1 MLKVKNTGYTFTS
14 TNYSIKE
21 QFNGKDV
28 LTLTIPSDS
37 EDAQHI
43 APDTILI
50 ENAHSNAEYTIKKI
64 NGDDDEIE
72 VTAELN
78 LDDFR
83 AEIFKSYSKTGTP
96 YAILIDVVPDGWT
109 VDDLSGIS
117 SSSTVDLEAPTP
129 EGVADSIVNIFGVV
143 LRYNFETHTQTIYN
157 PKTMQAS
164 GEYVTKELNL
174 VSLSRYQDSSSLI
187 NRLYAYGKDGLT
199 FSEINNGKPYVDNGV
214 YLSDRVRCG
223 YVSDDRFTDQQSLL
237 DYATEQLASLARPT
251 VSYECTPA
259 DIGATNTKYAFLQLR
274 LMSVVTLLDTDTNTR
289 ADHQVVE
296 RTIWPYEPD
305 KNELVL
311 STTTPTFT
319 RDVINIEEQVKNELS
334 NVAGEISDY
343 VGELTEEILTASGG
357 HVVINYGDDGKMA
370 EILLMDTN
378 DKATATNVIRMNQ
391 AGIAFSTSGYNGPF
405 NGILTID
412 GKWYAEFIETWD
424 LTASI
429 IKAGILQTQ
438 DNGETFYLDLENGIL
453 KMKATSLSIGASSVA
468 TQDYVDEQDEAY
480 KTLAVNE
487 SVQQAVEQAIIQ
499 LDEELEFYPTT
510 SEMNS
515 AIEYSVSNL
524 STEFNQTLTGYTT
537 TQQMHNY
544 VQGQTSGLL
553 QDANDYTDDQLQSY
567 PTTVQM
573 NSAISQSATNITSS
587 VEQTLTMY
595 PTTNNMHSYVQ
606 GQTDSALEDAKD
618 YTDSELQSYPTT
630 VEMNSAISQ
639 SANNINLSL
648 EQTLTY
654 YPTTDNMES
663 YVQGQ
668 TSDAVNDANDYTDQQ
683 VATRPTTTT
692 VQNMI
697 DISFDGITISSTS
710 DGTGSVLTIKQG
722 STTLTSADID
732 FTGVFSVTQGIGVG
746 GCATEIDAGVFR
758 TLIAGSPLVTPST
771 PILTITPIY
780 GSGSYYALLQ
790 FQAELNR
797 SQIANLYLGDN
808 NFNIV
813 TEQAGL
819 NIVTN
824 NAVLWAPL
832 VVHGDVNVEK
842 LHGRVLEWRYL
853 DSLQTY
859 VLCGP
864 RTELSS

>member
-1 MLKVKNTGYTFTS
+1 MIKVKDTGYTFRS

-21 QFNGKDV
+21 QFNGKDI
-28 LTLTIPSDS
+28 LTITIPNAS

-43 APDTILI
+43 APDTIII
-50 ENAHSNAEYTIKKI
+50 ENAYSNAEYVIKKI
-64 NGDDDEIE
+64 NGDDDETE

-83 AEIFKSYSKTGTP
+83 AEIFRGYNKTGTP
-96 YAILIDVVPDGWT
+96 YAILLDVVPDGWT

-117 SSSTVDLEAPTP
+117 SSSTVDLDAPTP
-129 EGVADSIVNIFGVV
+129 EGIADSVVNIFGVV

-157 PKTMQAS
+157 PKTVEAS

-174 VSLSRYQDSSSLI
+174 VSLSRYQDSSNLI
-187 NRLYAYGKDGLT
+187 NRLYAYGKDDLT
-199 FSEINNGKPYVDNGV
+199 FAEINDGKPYVDNGA
-214 YLSDRVRCG
+214 YLNDRIRCG

-289 ADHQVVE
+289 ANHQVVE

-334 NVAGEISDY
+334 NVSGEIKDY
-343 VGELTEEILTASGG
+343 VGELTEDILTASGG

-378 DKATATNVIRMNQ
+378 SKATATNVIRMNQ

-480 KTLAVNE
+480 KTLAVQE
-487 SVQQAVEQAIIQ
+487 SVQQAVSQALQ
-499 LDEELEFYPTT
+499 AVDEDLEFYPTKL
-510 SEMNS
+510 EMQS

-524 STEFNQTLTGYTT
+524 STEFSQTLTGYST
-537 TQQMHNY
+537 TQQMQSY

-553 QDANDYTDDQLQSY
+553 QDANDYTDGQLQSY

-573 NSAISQSATNITSS
+573 NSAIQQSATNITSS
-587 VEQTLTMY
+587 VNETLTMY
-595 PTTNNMHSYVQ
+595 PSNSDMEGYVDGQVSNAIQDANGYTDNQLQDYVTEVQLSSEIDQVSNNIQLSVTQTLTSYSTTSQMQSYVQ
-606 GQTDSALEDAKD
+606 GQTNDALAE
-618 YTDSELQSYPTT
+618 
-630 VEMNSAISQ
+630 
-639 SANNINLSL
+639 
-648 EQTLTY
+648 
-654 YPTTDNMES
+654 
-663 YVQGQ
+663 
-668 TSDAVNDANDYTDQQ
+668 ANDYTDGQ
-683 VATRPTTTT
+683 VASRPTTST
-692 VQNMI
+692 VQSMI
-697 DISFDGITISSTS
+697 NLGIGEITLSTLS
-710 DGTGSVLTIKQG
+710 DGVGSKLTLSTG
-722 STTLTSADID
+722 STTLTSAEID

-824 NAVLWAPL
+824 NAALWAPL
-832 VVHGDVNVEK
+832 TVHGDVSVEK

-864 RTELSS
+864 RTEL

>member
-1 MLKVKNTGYTFTS
+1 MIKVKDTGYTFRS

-21 QFNGKDV
+21 QFNGKDI
-28 LTLTIPSDS
+28 LTITIPNDS

-43 APDTILI
+43 APDTIII
-50 ENAHSNAEYTIKKI
+50 ENAYSNAEYVIKKI
-64 NGDDDEIE
+64 NGDDDETE

-83 AEIFKSYSKTGTP
+83 AEIFRGYNKTGTP
-96 YAILIDVVPDGWT
+96 YAILLDVVPDGWT

-117 SSSTVDLEAPTP
+117 SSSTVDLDAPTP
-129 EGVADSIVNIFGVV
+129 EGIADSVVNIFGVV

-157 PKTMQAS
+157 PKTVEAS

-174 VSLSRYQDSSSLI
+174 VSLSRYQDSSNLI
-187 NRLYAYGKDGLT
+187 NRLYAYGKDDLT
-199 FSEINNGKPYVDNGV
+199 FAEINDGKPYVDNGA
-214 YLSDRVRCG
+214 YLNDRIRCG

-259 DIGATNTKYAFLQLR
+259 DIGATNTKYTFLQLR

-334 NVAGEISDY
+334 NVSGEIKDY
-343 VGELTEEILTASGG
+343 VGELTEDILTASGG

-378 DKATATNVIRMNQ
+378 SKATATNVIRMNQ

-468 TQDYVDEQDEAY
+468 TQDYVNEQDEAY
-480 KTLAVNE
+480 KTLAVQE
-487 SVQQAVEQAIIQ
+487 SVQQAVSQALQ
-499 LDEELEFYPTT
+499 AVDEDLEFYPTKL
-510 SEMNS
+510 EMQS

-524 STEFNQTLTGYTT
+524 STEFSQTLTGYST
-537 TQQMHNY
+537 TQQMQSY

-553 QDANDYTDDQLQSY
+553 QDANDYTDGQLQSY

-573 NSAISQSATNITSS
+573 NSAIQQSATNITSS
-587 VEQTLTMY
+587 VNETLTMY
-595 PTTNNMHSYVQ
+595 PSTNDMEDYVDGQVSNAIQDANGYTDDQLQDYVTEVQLSSEIDQVSNNIQLSVTQTLTSYSTTSQMQSYVQ
-606 GQTDSALEDAKD
+606 GQTNDALAE
-618 YTDSELQSYPTT
+618 
-630 VEMNSAISQ
+630 
-639 SANNINLSL
+639 
-648 EQTLTY
+648 
-654 YPTTDNMES
+654 
-663 YVQGQ
+663 
-668 TSDAVNDANDYTDQQ
+668 ANDYTDGQ
-683 VATRPTTTT
+683 VASRPTTST
-692 VQNMI
+692 VQSMI
-697 DISFDGITISSTS
+697 NLGIGEITLSALS
-710 DGTGSVLTIKQG
+710 DGVGSKLTLSTG
-722 STTLTSADID
+722 STTLTSAEID
-732 FTGVFSVTQGIGVG
+732 FTGIFSVTQGIGVG

-832 VVHGDVNVEK
+832 TVHGDVSVEK

-864 RTELSS
+864 RTEL